1 LYQETDI
8 SYADL
13 SNEELMVYLREGK
26 EMAFN
31 EIYKRFS
38 MPLYWFFIQKLDPK
52 TSKAEDFLQDL
63 FIKIIENAESFD
75 SNKNFKTWLYTLAYN
90 MCKNEYR
97 RNNIRQGNIRI
108 RDLNTTKV
116 PHGNLEEMGSAYD
129 LELFGKKLRLELN
142 KLDQKY
148 SMTFILRHEHGLS
161 IKSVAQVMCC
171 PEGTVKSRLFY
182 AIRHLSNR
190 LKLFKCIKL

>member
-1 LYQETDI
+1 MYQETDI
-8 SYADL
+8 YYADL

-38 MPLYWFFIQKLDPK
+38 MSLYWFFIQKLDPK

-75 SNKNFKTWLYTLAYN
+75 SNKNFKTWIYTLAYN

-97 RNNIRQGNIRI
+97 RNNIRLGNIRI

-116 PHGNLEEMGSAYD
+116 THSNLEEMGSAYD

-142 KLDQKY
+142 K
-148 SMTFILRHEHGLS
+148 
-161 IKSVAQVMCC
+161 
-171 PEGTVKSRLFY
+171 
-182 AIRHLSNR
+182 
-190 LKLFKCIKL
+190 